1 MMTRKLLL
9 CFALGLLLPS
19 LYCSEKS
26 GFERN
31 YKFKWDSQLIHAIRQ
46 HQGSDEYFF
55 PRLAQIYAESGFN
68 PRATSDFKG
77 WKRGGIDTVTAIRD
91 GMGAAGLVQ
100 FIWATGVR
108 YGAISIRPAQAD
120 ALSYS
125 PDIYN
130 PLWGIDAMCRY
141 MHSIEMILLRTRN
154 PKARRVLLVNRQ
166 VMNMMAIASYNTGEG
181 RVLDRI
187 NRYGTDWQAVKARL
201 PAETQGYVERIMR
214 FADEMRLQ
222 ARWKE
227 SGHK

>member
-1 MMTRKLLL
+1 MRRLLPFLLL
-9 CFALGLLLPS
+9 VLLSQS
-19 LYCSEKS
+19 LFCSEYS
-26 GFERN
+26 RFERT
-31 YKFKWDSQLIHAIRQ
+31 YRFKWDSQLLQAVRQ
-46 HQGSDEYFF
+46 HQSPEEFF

-108 YGAISIRPAQAD
+108 YGAISIHPAQAD
-120 ALSYS
+120 AVSYS

-154 PKARRVLLVNRQ
+154 PKARRVLIVNRR
-166 VMNMMAIASYNTGEG
+166 VMSMMAIASYNTGEG

-187 NRYGTDWQAVKARL
+187 NRYGADWQAVRPRL

-222 ARWKE
+222 PRWKDV
-227 SGHK
+227 GHQ

>member
-1 MMTRKLLL
+1 ML
-9 CFALGLLLPS
+9 CFALALLLPS

-31 YKFKWDSQLIHAIRQ
+31 YRFKWDSQLIQAVRQ
-46 HQGSDEYFF
+46 HQGSEDFF

-77 WKRGGIDTVTAIRD
+77 WKRSGIDTVTAIRD

-108 YGAISIRPAQAD
+108 YGAVTINTAQAD

-125 PDIYN
+125 PDLYN

-154 PKARRVLLVNRQ
+154 PKARRVLLVDRQ
-166 VMNMMAIASYNTGEG
+166 VMSMMAIASYNTGEG

-187 NRYGTDWQAVKARL
+187 NRYGTDWHAVKARL

-227 SGHK
+227 FGHK